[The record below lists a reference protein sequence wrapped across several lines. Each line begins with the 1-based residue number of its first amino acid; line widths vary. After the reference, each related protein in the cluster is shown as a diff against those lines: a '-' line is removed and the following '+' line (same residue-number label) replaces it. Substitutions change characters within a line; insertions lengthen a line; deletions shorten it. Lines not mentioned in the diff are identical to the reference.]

1 MLNGAGDT
9 FRSTKITDVEKGTFQ
24 MKKLITV
31 LVAGSAMAMGTTAA
45 NAATASATA
54 TAEILEQVQIV
65 NTAALNFGTIVPDS
79 AAADT
84 VSVAA
89 NAAGTRNCGSL
100 TCAGAASVSAAAF
113 DVTGANGLNVDI
125 TLGTLASLS
134 DGGSNTMPISLSA
147 SNTVLAMTGS
157 AVPLYVGGSITVA
170 ANQAAGVYSGN
181 FDVTAEYQ

>member
-45 NAATASATA
+45 NAATATATA

-65 NTAALNFGTIVPDS
+65 NTAGLNFGTIVPDS

-125 TLGTLASLS
+125 TLGALASLS
-134 DGGSNTMPISLSA
+134 DGTNTMPISLSA
-147 SNTVLAMTGS
+147 SNTVLAMTGA

-170 ANQAAGVYSGN
+170 ANQPAGVYSGN